1 LSFNG
6 RNEANNQP
14 LTFIFRRALKLT
26 REMLALSPDHPRG
39 HGNLQYYEQT
49 LKKKGASFEKRGEDG
64 LGDADETVNVL
75 KVKTTWCMM

>member
-1 LSFNG
+1 
-6 RNEANNQP
+6 
-14 LTFIFRRALKLT
+14 
-26 REMLALSPDHPRG
+26 MLALSPDHPRG

-75 KVKTTWCMM
+75 KVNTI